1 MIVAGLLVLLAVGT
15 MGIARI
21 TAYNGTSR
29 SSPFRLDV
37 PGYHLQGPGSRLFL
51 LGLLVSA
58 VAMLGLSTMVAGLGR
73 GFRGRPA
80 SRQLLTGSRQQ
91 TSGLQEQNDQLIPEL
106 TIQPRK
112 GDASCPSQPVL
123 PSSSSGRSSR
133 SP

>member
-1 MIVAGLLVLLAVGT
+1 MIVAGLLVLLAVGA

-21 TAYNGTSR
+21 TGYNGTTHSTH

-51 LGLLVSA
+51 FGLLVGA
-58 VAMLGLSTMVAGLGR
+58 VTMLGLSTMVAGLSR
-73 GFRGRPA
+73 GFRRRPA
-80 SRQLLTGSRQQ
+80 ARQLLTDSLQQ
-91 TSGLQEQNDQLIPEL
+91 TSALQEQNDQLIPEL

-123 PSSSSGRSSR
+123 PS
-133 SP
+133 

>member
-1 MIVAGLLVLLAVGT
+1 MIVAGLLVLLTVGA

-21 TAYNGTSR
+21 TAYNGTTH
-29 SSPFRLDV
+29 SSPFRLEV

-51 LGLLVSA
+51 FGLLVGA
-58 VAMLGLSTMVAGLGR
+58 VAMLGLNTMVAGLGR
-73 GFRGRPA
+73 GFRRRPA

-91 TSGLQEQNDQLIPEL
+91 TSALQEQNDQLIPEL

>member
-1 MIVAGLLVLLAVGT
+1 MIVAGLLVLLAAGG

-21 TAYNGTSR
+21 TAYDGTTR

-51 LGLLVSA
+51 VGA
-58 VAMLGLSTMVAGLGR
+58 VAMPGLSTLVAGLGR
-73 GFRGRPA
+73 EFRRRPT
-80 SRQLLTGSRQQ
+80 SRQLPTGPRQR
-91 TSGLQEQNDQLIPEL
+91 TTALRKQNDQLIPEL

-133 SP
+133 LP